1 MSTGAEFKKKTRFFH
16 GLELIP
22 GCYCLCSIMQ
32 VCAVTEMDRLQV
44 TNNTGQAVW
53 INRIIISGAAGSVLV
68 MLVAFELHQK
78 LLPASSWSSLLKRA
92 RNLPGCGLAST
103 EQLIMLKNKRVI
115 SKPAPS
121 AFLVT
126 ADAAKVMFNKRP
138 ELKEIL
144 DTISLT
150 PTATNR

>member
-1 MSTGAEFKKKTRFFH
+1 M
-16 GLELIP
+16 
-22 GCYCLCSIMQ
+22 
-32 VCAVTEMDRLQV
+32 EMDRLQV
-44 TNNTGQAVW
+44 INPTGQVVW

-68 MLVAFELHQK
+68 MLVAFELHKK
-78 LLPASSWSSLLKRA
+78 LMPSSSWSSLLKRA

-103 EQLIMLKNKRVI
+103 EQLVMLKRKGVI

-126 ADAAKVMFNKRP
+126 ADAAHVMFNKKP

-144 DTISLT
+144 DTIT
-150 PTATNR
+150 TKPAAPDR

>member
-1 MSTGAEFKKKTRFFH
+1 
-16 GLELIP
+16 
-22 GCYCLCSIMQ
+22 MQ
-32 VCAVTEMDRLQV
+32 VCAVTDLDRIQV
-44 TNNTGQAVW
+44 HNVTGQAVW

-103 EQLIMLKNKRVI
+103 EQLIMLKKKRVI

-121 AFLVT
+121 AFLIT
-126 ADAAKVMFNKRP
+126 ADAARVMFDKRP
-138 ELKEIL
+138 ELKEIM
-144 DTISLT
+144 DTI
-150 PTATNR
+150 TAKPVATDR